1 MRQNHEQTDISYIR
15 DFFGE
20 PDGDWKTL
28 DYFVS
33 VIIHHTIGRFP
44 LKLAFYA
51 SSILIAVLIF
61 QNSSGSEAW
70 LALFAPVYFAAFLFI
85 LWMYVLFLN
94 FGGLIAIAV
103 TEALFKLNGKKP
115 NMLHQLVAFAVSL
128 ITVPVGF
135 VILGSGGPD
144 TVPFIP

>member
-1 MRQNHEQTDISYIR
+1 MHQNHEQTGISYIG

-20 PDGDWKTL
+20 PDGDWRTL

-44 LKLAFYA
+44 LRPAFYA
-51 SSILIAVLIF
+51 SSILIAVLIY
-61 QNSSGSEAW
+61 QNSSGSEVW
-70 LALFAPVYFAAFLFI
+70 LALFAPVYSALFLAI
-85 LWMYVLFLN
+85 LWMAVFFLK
-94 FGGLIAIAV
+94 FGGLIATEV

-128 ITVPVGF
+128 ITVPIIFAV
-135 VILGSGGPD
+135 VGSGDPD